1 MFLYFIIG
9 CCIGSFLCL
18 VAQRLPQGHS
28 IIYPRSHCVNC
39 QHVLAWYELVPL
51 LSICY
56 QRFRCRNC
64 RSKLSPIYFIAEC
77 IGGCLSV
84 WLFYFSQRPDGL
96 LVFWFLSAFLL
107 SLMDSFYLMIEGRT
121 PYFIWFILWMTWL
134 IKGEFQWL
142 IFAVLFLISFFL
154 TRYGSEC
161 LGLGDVLLLLS
172 WSGGLTLNQ
181 LMQLLFL
188 ASLLGLLF
196 FFIFLSHDKKSKRV
210 PFVPFL
216 SVALFLLH
224 VW

>member
-1 MFLYFIIG
+1 
-9 CCIGSFLCL
+9 
-18 VAQRLPQGHS
+18 
-28 IIYPRSHCVNC
+28 
-39 QHVLAWYELVPL
+39 
-51 LSICY
+51 
-56 QRFRCRNC
+56 
-64 RSKLSPIYFIAEC
+64 
-77 IGGCLSV
+77 
-84 WLFYFSQRPDGL
+84 
-96 LVFWFLSAFLL
+96 
-107 SLMDSFYLMIEGRT
+107 MDSFYLMIEGRT
-121 PYFIWFILWMTWL
+121 LYFIWFILWMTWL

-142 IFAVLFLISFFL
+142 SFAVLFLISFFL
-154 TRYGSEC
+154 TRYGSEF
-161 LGLGDVLLLLS
+161 LGLGDALLLLS